1 MGRFG
6 ECMNRKVVQWYRR
19 LDDYRLN
26 PRLAVAFLIVLIGCS
41 TVVFAEHASQP
52 KNSPV
57 SIRATHLL
65 GFESVPTNAHG
76 ILTIEADAVQFQKS
90 GKPAVQVTI
99 ASVQGV
105 FLGDQSRQVG
115 GLPMT
120 LGKAAVPFGGG
131 RAVSLFAHEKYDTLT
146 LEYVDGNGGL
156 HGAIFQFKKEQ
167 GEVVRNELLASGA
180 HINSNDDELTKQRA
194 AESSSENK

>member
-1 MGRFG
+1 
-6 ECMNRKVVQWYRR
+6 MNRKVVRWYRR
-19 LDDYRLN
+19 LDGYFLN
-26 PRLAVAFLIVLIGCS
+26 RRPAMAFLILLIGCS
-41 TVVFAEHASQP
+41 LVAFAEDDTRP

-65 GFESVPTNAHG
+65 GYEGVPNNANG
-76 ILTIEADAVQFQKS
+76 ILTIEAGALQFQKS
-90 GKPAVQVTI
+90 GKPAVQVKI
-99 ASVQGV
+99 ASVQNL

-146 LEYVDGNGGL
+146 LEYVDANGGL
-156 HGAIFQFKKEQ
+156 HGAIFQFNKEQ
-167 GEVVRNELLASGA
+167 GEVVRKELVASGA
-180 HINSNDDELTKQRA
+180 HVTSNDGEFPKPRA
-194 AESSSENK
+194 AGGSSENK